1 MVTITLYSNPMSSP
15 ADSPPSTGYLL
26 WHLSLRWRVALDR
39 ALAPL
44 GLTSSQYGVLAS
56 LHGISR
62 TGSRPS
68 QRELASFSGLEPMH
82 VSKLIRALE
91 RGGLVERA
99 GNPDDTRAVQLNVTA
114 RGVEVVTAA
123 REKVIE
129 LEDRRLAPLG
139 GRQSERSVELR
150 DTLLTLLRHAE
161 AMNTERDGEPAAR
174 LRSAATRDTSRG
186 RKQREEVL
194 W

>member
-1 MVTITLYSNPMSSP
+1 LVDAQLSRWRNSRAATQPHERMSSP
-15 ADSPPSTGYLL
+15 TDSPPPSTGYLL

-56 LHGISR
+56 LHGFSR
-62 TGSRPS
+62 AGARPS

-91 RGGLVERA
+91 RAGLVERT
-99 GNPDDTRAVQLNVTA
+99 GNPDDTRAVQLHVTA

-123 REKVIE
+123 RDKVTE

-139 GRQSERSVELR
+139 GRRSEQSVELR
-150 DTLLTLLRHAE
+150 DTLLTLLRHAKVTN
-161 AMNTERDGEPAAR
+161 AERGDGEPAR
-174 LRSAATRDTSRG
+174 R
-186 RKQREEVL
+186 
-194 W
+194 

>member
-1 MVTITLYSNPMSSP
+1 VHVRQVAPRRGRRHLWPRRATHKRRLARGQP
-15 ADSPPSTGYLL
+15 LL

-56 LHGISR
+56 LHGFSR
-62 TGSRPS
+62 AGARPS
-68 QRELASFSGLEPMH
+68 QRQLAAFSGLEPMH

-91 RGGLVERA
+91 HAGLVERA
-99 GNPDDTRAVQLNVTA
+99 ANPDDTRAVQLHVTA

-139 GRQSERSVELR
+139 GRRSEQSVALR

-161 AMNTERDGEPAAR
+161 ATNTERDGEPAAR
-174 LRSAATRDTSRG
+174 
-186 RKQREEVL
+186 
-194 W
+194 

>member
-1 MVTITLYSNPMSSP
+1 MSSSP
-15 ADSPPSTGYLL
+15 ADSPPPSTGYLL

-44 GLTSSQYGVLAS
+44 GLTSSQYAVLAS
-56 LHGISR
+56 LHGLSR
-62 TGSRPS
+62 AGSRPS

-82 VSKLIRALE
+82 VSKLVRALE
-91 RGGLVERA
+91 RAGLVERA
-99 GNPDDTRAVQLNVTA
+99 GNPHDTRAVQLTVTA

-139 GRQSERSVELR
+139 GRGSERSAALR

-161 AMNTERDGEPAAR
+161 AMTTERDP
-174 LRSAATRDTSRG
+174 
-186 RKQREEVL
+186 EEEAPL
-194 W
+194 

>member
-1 MVTITLYSNPMSSP
+1 MLSP
-15 ADSPPSTGYLL
+15 TDSPPPSTGYLL

-39 ALAPL
+39 ALGPL

-56 LHGISR
+56 LHGLSR
-62 TGSRPS
+62 SGSRPS

-91 RGGLVERA
+91 RSGLVERSA
-99 GNPDDTRAVQLNVTA
+99 NPHDTRAVRLNVTT
-114 RGVEVVTAA
+114 RGAEVITMA

-139 GRQSERSVELR
+139 GRQSERTSELK

-161 AMNTERDGEPAAR
+161 AMNTERDSAPAR
-174 LRSAATRDTSRG
+174 R
-186 RKQREEVL
+186 
-194 W
+194 